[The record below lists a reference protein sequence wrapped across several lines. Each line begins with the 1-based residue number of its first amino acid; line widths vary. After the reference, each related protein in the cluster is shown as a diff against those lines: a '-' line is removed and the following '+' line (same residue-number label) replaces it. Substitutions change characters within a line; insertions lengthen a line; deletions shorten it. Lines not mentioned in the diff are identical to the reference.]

1 MTYDKITIELTNYK
15 KLYKYKRI
23 LEWNDERNKRKL

>member
-15 KLYKYKRI
+15 KRV
-23 LEWNDERNKRKL
+23 LEFNDEGNKRKL